1 MILSVAMNP
10 AIDKTLFVEELKLG
24 ATNRAVDVSRN
35 IGGKGI
41 NVAKNARALG
51 AEVTVVG
58 FIGEKSKLVF
68 EDYLSSLGIKYDFV
82 VIPPQ
87 VDVREN
93 IKLIET
99 STGRLTEI
107 NEGGPEVSKQLF
119 EVLKQKISQY
129 SKRADVT
136 VLSGSLPQGLSVSAY
151 KEIITEIR
159 ENTKVILDASGDAL
173 KQGIEASPPF
183 MIKPNLQEFS
193 QLLGKNFEE
202 IREIVAAAR
211 ELMDKYGISV
221 ICVSMGARGGSV
233 TITSE
238 RAYYAEPL
246 YIEDVKTPV
255 GAGDAL
261 VAGFA
266 HAFEK
271 GLGIVDAIKIAT
283 ATASTSIISEDTG
296 PIDLEVFRALL
307 SRIEITEGDKQ

>member
-58 FIGEKSKLVF
+58 FIGEKSRLVF

-82 VIPPQ
+82 VIPQ

-119 EVLKQKISQY
+119 EVLKQRISQY

-136 VLSGSLPQGLSVSAY
+136 VLSGSLPRGLSVSAY

-159 ENTKVILDASGDAL
+159 ENTKVILDVSGDVL
-173 KQGIEASPPF
+173 KQGIEASPF

-202 IREIVAAAR
+202 IGEIVAAAR
-211 ELMDKYGISV
+211 ELIDEYGINV
-221 ICVSMGARGGSV
+221 ICVSMGARGSV

-266 HAFEK
+266 YAFEK
-271 GLGIVDAIKIAT
+271 GLDIVDTIKIAT
-283 ATASTSIISEDTG
+283 ATASASLILEDTG
-296 PIDLEVFRALL
+296 PIDLGVFRALL
-307 SRIEITEGDKQ
+307 PRIKITEVRDKQ

>member
-10 AIDKTLFVEELKLG
+10 AIDKTFFVEELKLG
-24 ATNRAVDVSRN
+24 ATNRAVNVAMS

-58 FIGEKSKLVF
+58 FIGEKRRFVF
-68 EDYLSSLGIKYDFV
+68 EDYLSSLKIKHDFV
-82 VIPPQ
+82 VIPQ

-99 STGRLTEI
+99 NTGMLTEI
-107 NEGGPEVSKQLF
+107 NEWGPEVSKQLF
-119 EVLKQKISQY
+119 EVVKQKISRY

-136 VLSGSLPQGLSVSAY
+136 VLSGSLPQGLPVSAY
-151 KEIITEIR
+151 KEIIAEIR

-173 KQGIEASPPF
+173 KHGIKASPF

-193 QLLGKNFEE
+193 QLLGRNFEE
-202 IREIVAAAR
+202 LDEIVAAAK
-211 ELMDKYGISV
+211 ELMNEYRINI
-221 ICVSMGARGGSV
+221 ICVSMGARGS
-233 TITSE
+233 ITLTSDG
-238 RAYYAEPL
+238 AYYAEPL
-246 YIEDVKTPV
+246 HSEDVKTSV

-266 HAFEK
+266 YALEK
-271 GLGIVDAIKIAT
+271 SLDIDDAIKIAT
-283 ATASTSIISEDTG
+283 ATASASLKSEDTG
-296 PIDLEVFRALL
+296 PIDLRVFKELL
-307 SRIEITEGDKQ
+307 PRVKLQRWPV